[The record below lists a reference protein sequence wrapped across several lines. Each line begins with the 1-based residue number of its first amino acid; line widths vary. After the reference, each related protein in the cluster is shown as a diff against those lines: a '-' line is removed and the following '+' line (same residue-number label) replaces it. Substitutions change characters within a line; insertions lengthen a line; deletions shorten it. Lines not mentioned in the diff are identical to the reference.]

1 MKPDVLNFPD
11 VVVLPLLLLPRP
23 LHLHPL
29 LDDELPHLAGPL
41 VTEPAEVEAGQGVV
55 DPLQEED
62 DETSLLSEGI
72 LSYVGESATE
82 LSLLTGKL
90 SLSPA
95 RVGRDTVHSLVGS
108 LCASSLKTQKPPTWG
123 YFLPFAVSLGQKRAD
138 ISNI

>member
-11 VVVLPLLLLPRP
+11 VVVLPLPLLPLP

-62 DETSLLSEGI
+62 NETALLSEGI
-72 LSYVGESATE
+72 LSYIGKCTTE
-82 LSLLTGKL
+82 IRLITS
-90 SLSPA
+90 
-95 RVGRDTVHSLVGS
+95 
-108 LCASSLKTQKPPTWG
+108 
-123 YFLPFAVSLGQKRAD
+123 
-138 ISNI
+138 ISINRNR